1 MPWLCCSAKNDV
13 ADDSNLK
20 PASSDEDLLRSAS
33 EEPYHEGEKTPFVPL
48 RGRVVD
54 RRLEQRG
61 TLLRPPPEKNAD
73 HAECDPLN
81 ENELAFADAITSKL
95 SPEGRQL
102 IEDEAASHALIRTV
116 RGYWTYDD
124 RENEACKS
132 LEAFVEL
139 RRKYDLNEL
148 ARGDQK
154 TMREALRLLRQWRSM
169 RFAGYDVY
177 GHPIVVERVGQ
188 SLKLTDRKDVDKD
201 EIIRGRAVCME
212 LFQALKYASSKHHD
226 PADAN
231 NVKVLKHIYVV
242 DMKNVKT
249 WHVTSRCRDRFRSIM
264 QTMELSYPEVA
275 WRTYVVNAPKYLT
288 IIWVVIK
295 SWLDPVT
302 TSRVAILGTNPKNN
316 RERLLADN
324 IPLDAIPAC
333 CGGESRDVPLSLL
346 LGSHDSSTVSHLS
359 ELITPLN
366 GASPITPLNGTSP
379 KEVVVASE
387 VAEKAPV
394 AEEPTTSPRLKAIA
408 LAVVAAGAVGGAA
421 VLGA

>member
-1 MPWLCCSAKNDV
+1 
-13 ADDSNLK
+13 
-20 PASSDEDLLRSAS
+20 
-33 EEPYHEGEKTPFVPL
+33 
-48 RGRVVD
+48 
-54 RRLEQRG
+54 
-61 TLLRPPPEKNAD
+61 
-73 HAECDPLN
+73 
-81 ENELAFADAITSKL
+81 
-95 SPEGRQL
+95 
-102 IEDEAASHALIRTV
+102 
-116 RGYWTYDD
+116 
-124 RENEACKS
+124 
-132 LEAFVEL
+132 
-139 RRKYDLNEL
+139 
-148 ARGDQK
+148 
-154 TMREALRLLRQWRSM
+154 
-169 RFAGYDVY
+169 
-177 GHPIVVERVGQ
+177 
-188 SLKLTDRKDVDKD
+188 
-201 EIIRGRAVCME
+201 
-212 LFQALKYASSKHHD
+212 
-226 PADAN
+226 
-231 NVKVLKHIYVV
+231 
-242 DMKNVKT
+242 
-249 WHVTSRCRDRFRSIM
+249 M

-387 VAEKAPV
+387 VAAEKV
-394 AEEPTTSPRLKAIA
+394 EEPTTSPRLKAIA

>member
-1 MPWLCCSAKNDV
+1 
-13 ADDSNLK
+13 
-20 PASSDEDLLRSAS
+20 
-33 EEPYHEGEKTPFVPL
+33 
-48 RGRVVD
+48 
-54 RRLEQRG
+54 
-61 TLLRPPPEKNAD
+61 
-73 HAECDPLN
+73 
-81 ENELAFADAITSKL
+81 
-95 SPEGRQL
+95 
-102 IEDEAASHALIRTV
+102 
-116 RGYWTYDD
+116 
-124 RENEACKS
+124 
-132 LEAFVEL
+132 
-139 RRKYDLNEL
+139 
-148 ARGDQK
+148 
-154 TMREALRLLRQWRSM
+154 
-169 RFAGYDVY
+169 
-177 GHPIVVERVGQ
+177 
-188 SLKLTDRKDVDKD
+188 
-201 EIIRGRAVCME
+201 
-212 LFQALKYASSKHHD
+212 
-226 PADAN
+226 
-231 NVKVLKHIYVV
+231 
-242 DMKNVKT
+242 
-249 WHVTSRCRDRFRSIM
+249 M

-366 GASPITPLNGTSP
+366 GTSPITPLNGTSP

-387 VAEKAPV
+387 VAPEKV
-394 AEEPTTSPRLKAIA
+394 EEPTTSPRLKAIA

>member
-1 MPWLCCSAKNDV
+1 
-13 ADDSNLK
+13 
-20 PASSDEDLLRSAS
+20 
-33 EEPYHEGEKTPFVPL
+33 
-48 RGRVVD
+48 
-54 RRLEQRG
+54 
-61 TLLRPPPEKNAD
+61 
-73 HAECDPLN
+73 
-81 ENELAFADAITSKL
+81 
-95 SPEGRQL
+95 
-102 IEDEAASHALIRTV
+102 
-116 RGYWTYDD
+116 
-124 RENEACKS
+124 
-132 LEAFVEL
+132 
-139 RRKYDLNEL
+139 
-148 ARGDQK
+148 
-154 TMREALRLLRQWRSM
+154 
-169 RFAGYDVY
+169 
-177 GHPIVVERVGQ
+177 
-188 SLKLTDRKDVDKD
+188 
-201 EIIRGRAVCME
+201 
-212 LFQALKYASSKHHD
+212 
-226 PADAN
+226 
-231 NVKVLKHIYVV
+231 
-242 DMKNVKT
+242 
-249 WHVTSRCRDRFRSIM
+249 M

-366 GASPITPLNGTSP
+366 GASPITPVNGTSP

-387 VAEKAPV
+387 VAPEKV
-394 AEEPTTSPRLKAIA
+394 EEPTTSPRLKAIA